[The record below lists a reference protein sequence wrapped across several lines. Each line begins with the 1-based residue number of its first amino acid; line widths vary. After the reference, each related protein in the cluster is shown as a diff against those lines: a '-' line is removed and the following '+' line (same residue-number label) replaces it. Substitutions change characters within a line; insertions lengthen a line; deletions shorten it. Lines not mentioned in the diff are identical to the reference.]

1 MVGSVATP
9 LLVLLDT
16 ALVGRLPGSHQLGA
30 VAVGT
35 TIFNYV
41 YWAFSF
47 LRMSTTGLVAQARGA
62 GDTGEVRASL
72 ARSAI
77 VAAAI
82 GFGLVVMEGPLVG
95 RLPGSHQL
103 GAVAVGTTIFNYVY
117 WAFSFLRMSTTGLVA
132 QARGAGDTGEVR
144 ASLARSAIV
153 AAAIGFGLVVMEG
166 PLVELAFRW

>member
-1 MVGSVATP
+1 MVASVATP

-16 ALVGRLPGSHQLGA
+16 ALVGRLPGSHPLGA

-82 GFGLVVMEGPLVG
+82 GFALVLLEGPLV
-95 RLPGSHQL
+95 
-103 GAVAVGTTIFNYVY
+103 
-117 WAFSFLRMSTTGLVA
+117 
-132 QARGAGDTGEVR
+132 D
-144 ASLARSAIV
+144 
-153 AAAIGFGLVVMEG
+153 
-166 PLVELAFRW
+166 LAFRWMDGSARVEGTARAYVAIRIWSAPAA